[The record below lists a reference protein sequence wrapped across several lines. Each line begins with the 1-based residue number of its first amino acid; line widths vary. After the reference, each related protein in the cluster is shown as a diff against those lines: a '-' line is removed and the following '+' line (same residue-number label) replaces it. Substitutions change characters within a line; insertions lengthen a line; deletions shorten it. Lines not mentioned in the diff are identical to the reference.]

1 MATTSG
7 KGDLQ
12 GAVLFDFGGVLAEEG
27 FREGL
32 KEIARRRALDPEEF
46 YQLGAA
52 AVYESGY
59 VTGEGSESDFW
70 EAMCRKSSL
79 VSYEEW
85 FTREILQGFVL
96 RPRMLAVAD
105 ELRRKGLVVAILSD
119 QTDWLDQLDARDHFF
134 QQFDRI
140 FNSYYLGKGK
150 RDPSLFDDVVRT
162 LDISAPKVLFVDDNE
177 GHVERARSRGLKAML
192 FRDEK
197 TFLSE
202 LTATLRF
209 NSPSHAGSHEEDI

>member
-1 MATTSG
+1 MATTGG
-7 KGDLQ
+7 KVDAPE
-12 GAVLFDFGGVLAEEG
+12 AVLFDFGGVLAEEG

-32 KEIARRRALDPEEF
+32 KEIARRRDLDPEEF
-46 YQLGAA
+46 YKLGAA

-70 EAMCRKSSL
+70 EEMCRKSAL

-105 ELRRKGLVVAILSD
+105 ELRRRGLVVAILSD
-119 QTDWLDQLDARDHFF
+119 QTDWLDQLDTRDHFF
-134 QQFDRI
+134 RQFDRI
-140 FNSYYLGKGK
+140 FNSYHLGKGK

-162 LDISAPKVLFVDDNE
+162 LNMAPQEILFVDDNE
-177 GHVERARSRGLKAML
+177 GHVERARSRGLKALL

-197 TFLSE
+197 TFLSDM
-202 LTATLRF
+202 TATLPF
-209 NSPSHAGSHEEDI
+209 HFLSHSGSNEEDF

>member
-7 KGDLQ
+7 KEDLPK
-12 GAVLFDFGGVLAEEG
+12 AVLFDFGGVLAEEG

-32 KEIARRRALDPEEF
+32 KEIARRRDLDAVEF

-70 EAMCRKSSL
+70 DVMCRKSAL

-85 FTREILQGFVL
+85 FTREILQGFVI
-96 RPRMLAVAD
+96 RPRMLAVAE
-105 ELRRKGLVVAILSD
+105 ELRRRGLVVAILSD

-134 QQFDRI
+134 RQFDRI
-140 FNSYYLGKGK
+140 FNSYHLGKGK

-162 LDISAPKVLFVDDNE
+162 LDMPPPKVLFVDDNE
-177 GHVERARSRGLKAML
+177 GHVGRARSRGMKAML
-192 FRDEK
+192 FHDEK
-197 TFLSE
+197 KFLSD
-202 LTATLRF
+202 LTATLPF
-209 NSPSHAGSHEEDI
+209 NLPFHSGSNEEDF